1 MNRFRRVW
9 QISHSNEQLLK
20 WAEVLG
26 GQMLQKV
33 AQTIAIFFLGGGGTF
48 FLWQAVQW
56 DIFSLFFFNSL
67 FLFFLSF
74 FLFFFL
80 FSFFL
85 FFFEILWCTQ
95 PSGLI
100 LTLVWPLSSIDWQ
113 VKSIFQIGF
122 FTNRM
127 FLYAVGGSL
136 MGQMLVIYFPPLQAV
151 FLTEAL
157 HCMDIF
163 LLLCVASSVF
173 LVDEIR
179 KMVLRTLAR
188 RKEPPRDFQF
198 FVWQVQ
204 RYLEEW
210 SKTLVLIERVKHS
223 QFKPMRSRWKGASIS
238 LIIWA
243 RGGSSMVSGVVVQ
256 HIWASNPCSVEWLL
270 IKQYEIGILVNGC
283 KCPRL

>member
-1 MNRFRRVW
+1 MGGSFRGPNVAEGG
-9 QISHSNEQLLK
+9 SNNSNFF
-20 WAEVLG
+20 
-26 GQMLQKV
+26 
-33 AQTIAIFFLGGGGTF
+33 FFLGGG
-48 FLWQAVQW
+48 
-56 DIFSLFFFNSL
+56 LFFFGKLCSETSSVFFFFFLNSL
-67 FLFFLSF
+67 FLSFLSFFLSF
-74 FLFFFL
+74 FFFF
-80 FSFFL
+80 FK
-85 FFFEILWCTQ
+85 ILWCTQ

-198 FVWQVQ
+198 FVWQVN
-204 RYLEEW
+204 RYLKEW
-210 SKTLVLIERVKHS
+210 SKTLCWSNGLNIHS
-223 QFKPMRSRWKGASIS
+223 
-238 LIIWA
+238 
-243 RGGSSMVSGVVVQ
+243 
-256 HIWASNPCSVEWLL
+256 SNQCVADGKE
-270 IKQYEIGILVNGC
+270 
-283 KCPRL
+283 PRFR

>member
-1 MNRFRRVW
+1 
-9 QISHSNEQLLK
+9 
-20 WAEVLG
+20 
-26 GQMLQKV
+26 MLQKV
-33 AQTIAIFFLGGGGTF
+33 AQTIAIFFFFWGGG
-48 FLWQAVQW
+48 
-56 DIFSLFFFNSL
+56 LFFFGKLCSETSSVFFFL
-67 FLFFLSF
+67 TVSFFLFFLSF
-74 FLFFFL
+74 FLSFFFFL
-80 FSFFL
+80 K
-85 FFFEILWCTQ
+85 ILWCTQ
-95 PSGLI
+95 PSCLI

-198 FVWQVQ
+198 FVWQVE
-204 RYLEEW
+204 RYLKEW

-243 RGGSSMVSGVVVQ
+243 RGGSSMVSGIVVQ

>member
-1 MNRFRRVW
+1 
-9 QISHSNEQLLK
+9 
-20 WAEVLG
+20 
-26 GQMLQKV
+26 
-33 AQTIAIFFLGGGGTF
+33 
-48 FLWQAVQW
+48 
-56 DIFSLFFFNSL
+56 
-67 FLFFLSF
+67 
-74 FLFFFL
+74 
-80 FSFFL
+80 
-85 FFFEILWCTQ
+85 
-95 PSGLI
+95 
-100 LTLVWPLSSIDWQ
+100 
-113 VKSIFQIGF
+113 
-122 FTNRM
+122 M

-198 FVWQVQ
+198 FVWQVE
-204 RYLEEW
+204 RYLKEW
-210 SKTLVLIERVKHS
+210 SKTLVLIQRVKHS
-223 QFKPMRSRWKGASIS
+223 QFKTMRSRWKGASIS
-238 LIIWA
+238 LNIWA

-270 IKQYEIGILVNGC
+270 IKPYEIGILVNGC
-283 KCPRL
+283 KYPRL

>member
-1 MNRFRRVW
+1 MNRFRRAW

-33 AQTIAIFFLGGGGTF
+33 AQKIAFFGGGGLF
-48 FLWQAVQW
+48 FFGKLCSETSSV
-56 DIFSLFFFNSL
+56 FLFFFFNSL
-67 FLFFLSF
+67 FLLFFSFFLSF
-74 FLFFFL
+74 FF
-80 FSFFL
+80 

-198 FVWQVQ
+198 FVWQVE
-204 RYLEEW
+204 RYLKEW

-270 IKQYEIGILVNGC
+270 IKQYEIGILVNDC

>member
-1 MNRFRRVW
+1 MGGSFRGPNVAEGG
-9 QISHSNEQLLK
+9 SNNSN
-20 WAEVLG
+20 
-26 GQMLQKV
+26 
-33 AQTIAIFFLGGGGTF
+33 FFLGGGGDFFSLASCAVRHLQSFF
-48 FLWQAVQW
+48 FLTVSF
-56 DIFSLFFFNSL
+56 FS
-67 FLFFLSF
+67 FFLSF
-74 FLFFFL
+74 F
-80 FSFFL
+80 FSFFFPFFF

>member
-1 MNRFRRVW
+1 MGGSFRGPNVAEG
-9 QISHSNEQLLK
+9 SSNNSN
-20 WAEVLG
+20 
-26 GQMLQKV
+26 
-33 AQTIAIFFLGGGGTF
+33 FFWGGGAIF

-56 DIFSLFFFNSL
+56 DIFSLFFF
-67 FLFFLSF
+67 FLTVSFFFFFLSF
-74 FLFFFL
+74 
-80 FSFFL
+80 FFL

-198 FVWQVQ
+198 FVWQVE

-270 IKQYEIGILVNGC
+270 IKQYEIEIFMTANVHGYS
-283 KCPRL
+283 

>member
-1 MNRFRRVW
+1 MNRFRRAW

-33 AQTIAIFFLGGGGTF
+33 AQTIGNFFFFFGGGAF

-56 DIFSLFFFNSL
+56 DIFSLFFFF
-67 FLFFLSF
+67 FLTVSFLSFFLSF
-74 FLFFFL
+74 FQ
-80 FSFFL
+80 
-85 FFFEILWCTQ
+85 ILWCTQ

-198 FVWQVQ
+198 FVWQVN
-204 RYLEEW
+204 RYLKEW
-210 SKTLVLIERVKHS
+210 SKTLCWLNGLNIHS
-223 QFKPMRSRWKGASIS
+223 
-238 LIIWA
+238 
-243 RGGSSMVSGVVVQ
+243 
-256 HIWASNPCSVEWLL
+256 SNQCVADGKE
-270 IKQYEIGILVNGC
+270 
-283 KCPRL
+283 PRFR

>member
-1 MNRFRRVW
+1 M
-9 QISHSNEQLLK
+9 
-20 WAEVLG
+20 
-26 GQMLQKV
+26 
-33 AQTIAIFFLGGGGTF
+33 
-48 FLWQAVQW
+48 QW
-56 DIFSLFFFNSL
+56 DIFSLFFFLNSL
-67 FLFFLSF
+67 FLSFLSFFLSF
-74 FLFFFL
+74 FFFF
-80 FSFFL
+80 FFK
-85 FFFEILWCTQ
+85 ILWCTQ

-198 FVWQVQ
+198 FVWQVE
-204 RYLEEW
+204 RYLKEW

-270 IKQYEIGILVNGC
+270 IEQYEIGILVNGC